1 MSELIENHAISKW
14 MLISITINGS
24 LVFDLDMSMYNS
36 DTKFE
41 TPEEQKQKDLKICIC
56 TYSFMYTHGIYSV
69 L

>member
-41 TPEEQKQKDLKICIC
+41 TPEEQKQKD
-56 TYSFMYTHGIYSV
+56 
-69 L
+69 